1 MKRELH
7 ARRNLIYRQM
17 LLSKTVPMISEEF
30 EIPIDTIKNDKRWLE
45 KNFSK
50 TLLRKKDIEEFT
62 FRVNLSSEKI
72 EGLISDCYEQYR
84 ETHDD
89 EMKVTLRN
97 QILSLEQAQLQL
109 QSNVTLGKLKLVE
122 RKFLHKK

>member
-1 MKRELH
+1 
-7 ARRNLIYRQM
+7 
-17 LLSKTVPMISEEF
+17 MISEEF

-50 TLLRKKDIEEFT
+50 TLLNKKDIEEFT
-62 FRVNLSSEKI
+62 FRVSLSSEKI
-72 EGLISDCYEQYR
+72 EGLISDCYTQYR
-84 ETHDD
+84 ETRDD
-89 EMKVTLRN
+89 EMKVTLRT
-97 QILSLEQAQLQL
+97 QILALEQAQLQL